1 MASAMAAFTASGLAA
16 AVPLQSRARRCRNAT
31 AVCSSSASAT
41 AASFSARRPCRRAA
55 AATAA
60 ARSPSVTFVDVVD
73 EAVDDAGAAQK
84 PFQAGMPDVT
94 VFGVSHLTNSF
105 EAAEHILRTKPRSVV
120 VETALCKEHAAER
133 GTAFNFAQIF
143 AAIHVGGQ
151 TDADESLKFITRVAH
166 QLRLEAHPLET
177 SPFWENM
184 KTQLPAEPLVYA
196 AAFAV
201 DARLVFGDRPKETT
215 YRRLVSCPTL
225 AELDQTF
232 GNQSARNYRLLLPD
246 GHPEAVL
253 RPPAPGDAF
262 ETVCI
267 AERDDILAHTIRE
280 EAARDGAPG
289 AVVAVMGADHVAGV
303 ERKLS
308 EMVASG
314 GDGGAGEAELAALLQ
329 APETAAD
336 DLGVRLAITQ
346 RLLGLRCT
354 ESLVADANAA
364 LDADLS
370 ALVGDDIIAFNA
382 TSEIY
387 GSARMLLACVEDS
400 ALLDAVIGG
409 VHRSDFGEVLA
420 PMRDVRPSR
429 GGRGWSQDALAWL
442 RTAAGVDL
450 SVLQGDG
457 AGGK

>member
-1 MASAMAAFTASGLAA
+1 LPAAREPTTHPTTSSSKKLSTALGAALVYFLASSAQRWPEMWPKWRYGDSPDSAWGLAGS
-16 AVPLQSRARRCRNAT
+16 LRDSYSLR
-31 AVCSSSASAT
+31 
-41 AASFSARRPCRRAA
+41 RRPRKWSRV
-55 AATAA
+55 TAA

-84 PFQAGMPDVT
+84 AFQAGMPDVT

-246 GHPEAVL
+246 GHPEV
-253 RPPAPGDAF
+253 G
-262 ETVCI
+262 
-267 AERDDILAHTIRE
+267 
-280 EAARDGAPG
+280 AATP
-289 AVVAVMGADHVAGV
+289 
-303 ERKLS
+303 
-308 EMVASG
+308 
-314 GDGGAGEAELAALLQ
+314 
-329 APETAAD
+329 
-336 DLGVRLAITQ
+336 
-346 RLLGLRCT
+346 
-354 ESLVADANAA
+354 
-364 LDADLS
+364 
-370 ALVGDDIIAFNA
+370 
-382 TSEIY
+382 
-387 GSARMLLACVEDS
+387 
-400 ALLDAVIGG
+400 
-409 VHRSDFGEVLA
+409 
-420 PMRDVRPSR
+420 
-429 GGRGWSQDALAWL
+429 
-442 RTAAGVDL
+442 
-450 SVLQGDG
+450 
-457 AGGK
+457 